1 MNECKL
7 SLIWLLLI
15 AALMA
20 PADVAFA
27 AESAAENARH
37 ELAKQEPASTSKVL
51 PDWQAVQASAV
62 RAIDGGLEFQT
73 GSRVVRVTALS
84 PSVIRVRH
92 LSAGTQ
98 TDRSFAVVN
107 APRAVIP
114 VQVHSGDTESEIRT
128 AQLRVRIR
136 HQPFA
141 VSIADVAGNEL
152 DADDP
157 ARGTL
162 YHGESFRIWK
172 RLRDDEQIY
181 GFGEK
186 AGHLNKRSMALAG
199 LHYTMWNSDNYGY
212 DSSIDPLYVSV
223 PFYMVL
229 RGGRAHG
236 LFLDNTHRSTFDIGR
251 EKRSLLAFGAEAGE
265 LDYYLI
271 DGPTPKEVIRRY
283 TELTGR
289 MPMPPRWALGYQQS
303 RWSYFP
309 DTRLRKLANDFR
321 SRNVPADV
329 FWLDIDHLQGFTPFQ
344 WNREFF
350 PAPEKLLADL
360 QAQGLHVVSIVDPHP
375 KKQPGYPPY
384 DSGLAGNHFIRNA
397 DGSVFEGPVWPS
409 NDKQAPA
416 NSVFPDFTRAATRKW
431 WGDLHAGFVQQGID
445 GFWNDMNEAAVF
457 FGPVNTLPVELR
469 HDNDGQPTDQR
480 EIHNVYGML
489 QTQSTR
495 EALQRLQPDKRP
507 FVLTRATFAGG
518 QRYAAVWT
526 GDNTADW
533 PALRQSVSMLLNMG
547 ISGLPFVGADI
558 GGFSGTPSPELF
570 SRWLQLGV
578 FYPFMRA
585 HTEQV
590 TPDQEPWSYG
600 PEHEAINRRSIELR
614 YRLLPQLYS
623 LMAEAADTGV
633 PPMRAMFIEFPA
645 DAHTWSRQDQF
656 MFGADL
662 LVAPVLHEAAREREL
677 YLPTGDWHDYR
688 SGELL
693 RGGGTRRVP
702 VTMESLPIY
711 ARAGAV
717 IAEQPVVQHT
727 GEMTTQPLHL
737 RVFPASGSR
746 REWYEDAGQ
755 GMAYRDGEYARREL
769 HMQASDTGLNIT
781 ISAIAGRWR
790 PAPRSLCLRMPGH
803 AHARH
808 VRIDG
813 KALASRAF
821 DIDAPAH
828 AGWQIRDGELQIC
841 VPDRAVALHIAV
853 EH

>member
-1 MNECKL
+1 M
-7 SLIWLLLI
+7 
-15 AALMA
+15 
-20 PADVAFA
+20 
-27 AESAAENARH
+27 
-37 ELAKQEPASTSKVL
+37 
-51 PDWQAVQASAV
+51 
-62 RAIDGGLEFQT
+62 
-73 GSRVVRVTALS
+73 
-84 PSVIRVRH
+84 
-92 LSAGTQ
+92 
-98 TDRSFAVVN
+98 
-107 APRAVIP
+107 
-114 VQVHSGDTESEIRT
+114 
-128 AQLRVRIR
+128 
-136 HQPFA
+136 
-141 VSIADVAGNEL
+141 SIADASGSEL

-162 YHGESFRIWK
+162 YHGDSFRIWK

-186 AGHLNKRSMALAG
+186 SGHLNKRSMALAG

-236 LFLDNTHRSTFDIGR
+236 IFLDNTHRSTFDIGR
-251 EKRSLLAFGAEAGE
+251 ENRHLLAFGAEAGE

-271 DGPTPKEVIRRY
+271 DGPTPKDVIRRY

-289 MPMPPRWALGYQQS
+289 MPLPPRWALGYQQS

-309 DTRLRKLANDFR
+309 DARLRKLADDFR
-321 SRNVPADV
+321 SRKVPADV
-329 FWLDIDHLQGFTPFQ
+329 LWLDIDHLQGFTPFQ
-344 WNREFF
+344 WNRDYF
-350 PAPEKLLADL
+350 PQPEKLLADL
-360 QAQGLHVVSIVDPHP
+360 QDQGFHVVSIVDPHP

-384 DSGLAGNHFIRNA
+384 DSGMAGDHFIRNS
-397 DGSVFEGPVWPS
+397 DGSIFEGPVWPS
-409 NDKQAPA
+409 NDKQSPA

-431 WGDLHAGFVQQGID
+431 WGDLHASFLQQGID

-457 FGPVNTLPVELR
+457 FGPVNTLPTDLR
-469 HDNDGQPTDQR
+469 HDNDGRPTDQR

-489 QTQSTR
+489 QTQATR

-570 SRWLQLGV
+570 TRWLQLGV

-600 PEHEAINRRSIELR
+600 PAHEAINRRSIELR

-623 LMAEAADTGV
+623 LMAEAADSGL
-633 PPMRAMFIEFPA
+633 PPMRAMFVEFPA
-645 DAHTWSRQDQF
+645 DPQTWSRQDQF
-656 MFGADL
+656 MFGADV
-662 LVAPVLHEAAREREL
+662 LVAPVLHEAAREREV
-677 YLPTGDWHDYR
+677 YLPAGDWYDYR
-688 SGELL
+688 SGEHLS
-693 RGGGTRRVP
+693 GGVSLRVP
-702 VTMESLPIY
+702 VTLDSLPMY
-711 ARAGAV
+711 VRAGAV

-727 GEMTTQPLHL
+727 GEMPGQPLHL
-737 RVFPASGSR
+737 RVFPAADSR

-755 GMAYRDGEYARREL
+755 GMAYRDGEIARRQL
-769 HMQASDTGLNIT
+769 HMQVRDQAMEIH

-790 PAPRSLCLRMPGH
+790 PAPRSLCLRLPGSL
-803 AHARH
+803 HARD

-813 KALASRAF
+813 KTLARREF
-821 DIDAPAH
+821 DLDAPGA
-828 AGWQIRDGELQIC
+828 AGWQIRDRELQIC
-841 VPDRAVALHIAV
+841 VPDRAGALRLSIRN
-853 EH
+853 